1 MRYVDEVRS
10 DGCTIAVVEF
20 GGPDAQLDDAPAAP
34 ARPPLLLV
42 HPTGLCAGTWT
53 ELAASFTRHRRVVGF
68 DLRGHGASS
77 KPPDPAAYAWEHFAT
92 DCLAVLDRLDCGP
105 VDAIG
110 HSCGAAT
117 LVLAA
122 SRAPDPF
129 GRLVLVEP
137 IVPPPVPPE
146 TAASGTNPMA
156 EGARRRRM
164 EFASRGEMHARLA
177 AKAPMATW
185 RPAVLDAYVDHC
197 STATSEGT
205 RVLCCPGEI
214 EAAVYE
220 HSTGHRGWDAL
231 CELTTPT
238 LVACGGDGVPLP
250 VRYWE
255 AVTARIPDAHLD
267 VLDGL
272 GHFAPQQD
280 PDAVA
285 ASARRFLDAAT

>member
-1 MRYVDEVRS
+1 MRTIDEVES
-10 DGCTIAVVEF
+10 DGATIAVVEF
-20 GGPDAQLDDAPAAP
+20 DAPSDREGADRDG
-34 ARPPLLLV
+34 RPPLLLV
-42 HPTGLCAGTWT
+42 HPTGLCAGTWSA
-53 ELAASFTRHRRVVGF
+53 LAARFTPTRRVVGF

-77 KPPDPAAYAWEHFAT
+77 KPTDAADYDWEYFAT

-105 VDAIG
+105 VDALG
-110 HSCGAAT
+110 HSCGGAT

-122 SRAPDPF
+122 SRAPQRF

-156 EGARRRRM
+156 DGARRRRM
-164 EFASRGEMHARLA
+164 EFASRGEMHARFA
-177 AKAPMATW
+177 AKAPMASW
-185 RPAVLDAYVDHC
+185 DPAVLDDYVEWG
-197 STATSEGT
+197 STDTLEGT
-205 RVLCCPGEI
+205 RVLACPGGI
-214 EAAVYE
+214 EAWVYE

-231 CELTTPT
+231 CELASPT

-255 AVTARIPDAHLD
+255 AVTARIPDARLD

-280 PDAVA
+280 PAAVA
-285 ASARRFLDAAT
+285 ASARRFLDAGG